1 MELQGVPDR
10 EATDAGE
17 TLVAALL
24 DPAIYDHPT
33 ADIHSVETHGAWVIL
48 TGPFA
53 YKLKKPV
60 NFGFLD
66 YSTLEKRRINC
77 QEELRLNRRFAP
89 QLYLDVIAIT
99 GSPARPRLGGGSGP
113 VIEYAVRMRQFPE
126 QGLLSSLAEA
136 EQLNDELIEQIVDE
150 VASFHQ
156 STEVAPVESRFG
168 EPDQVARWVIENF
181 THIRAVIDSP
191 AELADL
197 ERLRDWVEA
206 ERQRLD
212 AVLWERKQG
221 GYIRECH
228 GDLHLGNMTLVD
240 GRVTLF
246 DCIEF
251 NPELRWIDVMSEA
264 AFLLMDLDA
273 RQMHGYANHFLNGY
287 LQRTGDYRGL
297 QVLRWYRVYRALVR
311 AKVAALRAQQQN
323 VEAND
328 AARRDYAEHLRLAHR
343 YTLTKSPVLLLM
355 HGLSGSGKTTVARWL
370 CAETGMI
377 QLRSDIERKRLYGL
391 APLQREGAGLKNGL
405 YSASHTERTYARLL
419 ELAQEILDAGYSVV
433 VDAAFL
439 KHAQRDRFRRFAA
452 RQALPWLVLN
462 CDAPDQALQKRIEAR
477 RRLDRDASDATLDVL
492 ALQRTESDDF
502 TAEEDPH
509 VVRLETGSRRYRE
522 SLLDRLSARLK
533 N

>member
-1 MELQGVPDR
+1 MEPQGLPDR
-10 EATDAGE
+10 GAADAGE
-17 TLVAALL
+17 KLVAALL

-33 ADIHSVETHGAWVIL
+33 TGIHRVETHGAWVIL
-48 TGPFA
+48 TGPFV
-53 YKLKKPV
+53 YKIKKPV

-77 QEELRLNRRFAP
+77 EEELRLNRRFAP

-99 GSPARPRLGGGSGP
+99 GTPARPRLGGSGP
-113 VIEYAVRMRQFPE
+113 AIEYAVKMLQFPE
-126 QGLLSSLAEA
+126 QGLLSELADK
-136 EQLNDELIEQIVDE
+136 EQLSDELIEQIIDE
-150 VASFHQ
+150 VANFHQ
-156 STEVAPVESRFG
+156 STAAAPLDSLFG
-168 EPDQVARWVIENF
+168 EPDQVTRWVIENF
-181 THIRAVIDSP
+181 THIQKVIDSA

-197 ERLRDWVEA
+197 ERLRRWVEA
-206 ERQRLD
+206 ERQRL
-212 AVLWERKQG
+212 AEVLWERKQG

-228 GDLHLGNMTLVD
+228 GDLHLGNMTLIE

-251 NPELRWIDVMSEA
+251 NRELRWIDVMSEA

-273 RQMHGYANHFLNGY
+273 RHMHEYANHLLNGY

-311 AKVAALRAQQQN
+311 AKVAALRAQQQD
-323 VEAND
+323 AAASD

-343 YTLTKSPVLLLM
+343 YTLTKPPVLLLM
-355 HGLSGSGKTTVARWL
+355 HGLSGSGKTTVASWL

-377 QLRSDIERKRLYGL
+377 QLRSDIERKRLYGV
-391 APLQREGAGLKNGL
+391 APSQRLDSELKGGL
-405 YSASHTERTYARLL
+405 YSAGHTEQTYARLL
-419 ELAQEILDAGYSVV
+419 ELARDILEAGYSVV

-439 KHAQRDRFRRFAA
+439 KHAQRDRFRKFAGD
-452 RQALPWLVLN
+452 QALPWLILS
-462 CDAPDQALQKRIEAR
+462 CEAPDRALQERIEAR

-492 ALQRTESDDF
+492 ALQRTDSDGL

-509 VVRLETGSRRYRE
+509 VIRLETDDKRYQE
-522 SLLDRLSARLK
+522 SLLDRLSARLR